1 MRPPS
6 RTAVPESSDEI
17 SALSVE
23 VRGRGRGVG
32 DGCWSGALGSSSS
45 SASCSGRD
53 PAALRLSRLGPADPR
68 QRHPES
74 QRRRRDAREA
84 LAISLARKGYA
95 PVLLFSQG
103 GEASDTSCPK
113 VPRVS
118 VVCFVDVT
126 GNTRGE
132 AEFAGRYAER
142 HHWHSLMI
150 VPGRDQV
157 TRARLLT
164 ERCFSGRVATVP
176 ICRAAPVPVGHHP
189 SVGRTARFAGG
200 PSELLSGHAS
210 ARLPY
215 PSRKRLR

>member
-1 MRPPS
+1 MSVPP
-6 RTAVPESSDEI
+6 P
-17 SALSVE
+17 
-23 VRGRGRGVG
+23 
-32 DGCWSGALGSSSS
+32 DGNH
-45 SASCSGRD
+45 D
-53 PAALRLSRLGPADPR
+53 PAEGKAAGHGRRRWLLVGSLGILILVGVVFAAATLRLFVFPASDQPT
-68 QRHPES
+68 HVNGILSLNGGDETT
-74 QRRRRDAREA
+74 REA

-113 VPRVS
+113 VPRVD
-118 VVCFVDVT
+118 VVCFVDGA

-164 ERCFSGRVATVP
+164 ERCFSGRVVTVP
-176 ICRAAPVPVGHHP
+176 ISESRPYLRDIIHQW
-189 SVGRTARFAGG
+189 GG
-200 PSELLSGHAS
+200 LLDSLVVHRS
-210 ARLPY
+210 C
-215 PSRKRLR
+215 